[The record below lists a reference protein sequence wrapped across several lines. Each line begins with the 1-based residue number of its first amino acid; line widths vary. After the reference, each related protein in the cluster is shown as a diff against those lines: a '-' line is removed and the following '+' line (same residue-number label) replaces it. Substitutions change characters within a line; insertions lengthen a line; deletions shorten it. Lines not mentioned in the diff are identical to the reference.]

1 VELMMDVKVESEA
14 ALPVSEEDAARLAE
28 IQEGLMV
35 EQAMQEQA
43 EAEPRKS
50 VPVLDDVMNADELE
64 QITLEGLA
72 ANPEQTPEEQAK
84 SLEMAQQQEAYMN
97 YLKQQHFWQFMAH
110 RPQPA
115 SARTCEWGLVKYL
128 LICHEKAEFDHQPE
142 IAALFDGQWYHGIM
156 TGNIAVY
163 RQDDGEV
170 KVALKRP
177 YIGVTT
183 NVQYTDAEL
192 AAQKLQQHKAMPRK
206 QRRQAEL
213 AK

>member
-1 VELMMDVKVESEA
+1 VELMMDVKVESAA
-14 ALPVSEEDAARLAE
+14 ALPVSEEEAARLAE
-28 IQEGLMV
+28 IQDGLMV
-35 EQAMQEQA
+35 EQAMREQA

-72 ANPEQTPEEQAK
+72 ANPEQTPEQVEQAMQ
-84 SLEMAQQQEAYMN
+84 MAQQQEAYLN
-97 YLKQQHFWQFMAH
+97 YLKQQRFWQFMTH

-128 LICHEKAEFDHQPE
+128 LICHEKREFDHQPE
-142 IAALFDGQWYHGIM
+142 IAALFDGQWYHGIL